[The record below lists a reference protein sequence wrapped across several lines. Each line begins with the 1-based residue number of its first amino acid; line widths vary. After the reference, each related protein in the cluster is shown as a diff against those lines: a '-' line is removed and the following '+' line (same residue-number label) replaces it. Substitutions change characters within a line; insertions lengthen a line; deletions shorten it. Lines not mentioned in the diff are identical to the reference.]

1 VPSTRSRTVVTL
13 ADMDR
18 VARERPP
25 IDDRSTQNLPVNA
38 IHPSPRNPRTDFG
51 SLDELA
57 ASLQTHGLLQ
67 PIVVR
72 RDGEGYEIIAGHRR
86 HAAATQLGWP
96 SIACVVRDAEP
107 DEAFVLTLV
116 ENLQR
121 DDLSP
126 KEEAAGLEAL
136 LRERGWSTRQVAA
149 AVKRSPKFVSNRLR
163 VFDDPILAPYV
174 LRNEVTVS
182 MAEETLVL
190 PRKERQELIEAA
202 ATAHWNRAD
211 MRRAVTQA
219 LKPHLGRRPHGLTA
233 QLRNLRRVL
242 QRMQPQDYTAQD
254 RAELVKIIEIA
265 QWDARRYARRATS
278 ATGPVFPT
286 IGETGRAFIPGEDD
300 VPSGGVV
307 LLEKEGG
314 GNANGEDH
322 RD

>member
-1 VPSTRSRTVVTL
+1 MPSTTRNRRPVVTL

-25 IDDRSTQNLPVNA
+25 IDDRATLQLPLAA

-57 ASLQTHGLLQ
+57 ESLQTHGLLQ
-67 PIVVR
+67 PILVR
-72 RDGEGYEIIAGHRR
+72 RDGDAYEIVAGHRR
-86 HAAATQLGWP
+86 YAAATQVGWP
-96 SIACVVRDAEP
+96 TIAAVVRDAAP

-121 DDLSP
+121 DDLSA

-136 LRERGWSTRQVAA
+136 LREHGWSTRQVAA

-190 PRKERQELIEAA
+190 PRKERQELIARAA
-202 ATAHWNRAD
+202 AEHWVRGD
-211 MRRAVTQA
+211 MRKAVTQA

-233 QLRNLRRVL
+233 QLRSLRQVL
-242 QRMQPQDYTAQD
+242 QRMQPQDYTDAD

-265 QWDARRYARRATS
+265 QWDARRYARRAAS
-278 ATGPVFPT
+278 AAGPVFPALT
-286 IGETGRAFIPGEDD
+286 EGGRPFIPGEDEL
-300 VPSGGVV
+300 PSGGVV
-307 LLEKEGG
+307 LLEKEV
-314 GNANGEDH
+314 
-322 RD
+322 